1 LKTRKIDECREARV
15 RLAFCLQ
22 MKHDVAVTEI
32 AKVMGCSERQ
42 YLHWLKRFGLNE
54 QVQIKSSSTENAL
67 QRLRTE
73 LNKLIDGEE
82 LPDKNKAEA
91 LMALAKAVK
100 TVGEL
105 ATETGAS
112 EVGGGALV
120 PSLHEARQALARI
133 DRRIDEL
140 AKRRAQEILGR
151 GLDAKSDHDS
161 GKRMAAQG
169 A

>member
-1 LKTRKIDECREARV
+1 
-15 RLAFCLQ
+15 
-22 MKHDVAVTEI
+22 
-32 AKVMGCSERQ
+32 
-42 YLHWLKRFGLNE
+42 
-54 QVQIKSSSTENAL
+54 
-67 QRLRTE
+67 LRTE

-105 ATETGAS
+105 AVETGAA
-112 EVGGGALV
+112 EVDGGALA

>member
-1 LKTRKIDECREARV
+1 
-15 RLAFCLQ
+15 
-22 MKHDVAVTEI
+22 
-32 AKVMGCSERQ
+32 
-42 YLHWLKRFGLNE
+42 
-54 QVQIKSSSTENAL
+54 
-67 QRLRTE
+67 
-73 LNKLIDGEE
+73 
-82 LPDKNKAEA
+82 
-91 LMALAKAVK
+91 VK